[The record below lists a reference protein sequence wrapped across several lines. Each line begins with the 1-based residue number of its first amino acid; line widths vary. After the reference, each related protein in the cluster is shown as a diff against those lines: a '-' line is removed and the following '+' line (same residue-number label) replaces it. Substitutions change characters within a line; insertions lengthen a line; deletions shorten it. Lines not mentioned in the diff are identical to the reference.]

1 MRESGL
7 NSASTAGYT
16 LIELL
21 ITIAIIGIAVGV
33 VTLSLRGDESR
44 KLAEETDRLGALF
57 RMAASEARTGG
68 RSLVWEAD
76 RTGYRFRALVVD
88 DTQPLPE
95 ELARE
100 RRWPVEVR
108 DVERHEIVFA
118 REPLREPAIVA
129 IATKDGVLRLE
140 LDARGNLHA
149 AGCEGA
155 ACAALR

>member
-1 MRESGL
+1 MRASG
-7 NSASTAGYT
+7 STAGYT

-21 ITIAIIGIAVGV
+21 ITIAIIGIAMGV
-33 VTLSLRGDESR
+33 VSLSLGGSDSR
-44 KLAEETDRLGALF
+44 KLAEEADRLAALF
-57 RMAASEARTGG
+57 RIASSEARTGG
-68 RSLVWEAD
+68 RALVWEAD
-76 RTGYRFRALVVD
+76 RTGYRFRPLVAD
-88 DTQPLPE
+88 ASQPLPE

-108 DVERHEIVFA
+108 QVEKHELVFA

-140 LDARGNLHA
+140 LDARGNLRR

>member
-1 MRESGL
+1 MRER
-7 NSASTAGYT
+7 GYT

-21 ITIAIIGIAVGV
+21 ITIAIIGIAAGV
-33 VTLSLRGDESR
+33 VSLSLGGTESR
-44 KLAEETDRLGALF
+44 KLAEEADRLAALF
-57 RMAASEARTGG
+57 RIAAGDARTGG
-68 RSLVWEAD
+68 RALVWEAD
-76 RTGYRFRALVVD
+76 RSGYRFRALVPD
-88 DTQPLPE
+88 ETMPLPE

-108 DVERHEIVFA
+108 EVERHEIVFS

-140 LDARGNLHA
+140 LDARGNLHP
-149 AGCEGA
+149 AGCEGS

>member
-1 MRESGL
+1 MRASR
-7 NSASTAGYT
+7 STAGYT

-33 VTLSLRGDESR
+33 VTLSLRGDDSR
-44 KLAEETDRLGALF
+44 KLAEETDRLAALF
-57 RMAASEARTGG
+57 RMAASDARTGG
-68 RSLVWEAD
+68 RALVWEAD
-76 RTGYRFRALVVD
+76 RSGYHFRALVAD
-88 DTQPLPE
+88 ASQPLPE

-108 DVERHEIVFA
+108 DVDKHELIFA

-129 IATKDGVLRLE
+129 IATRDGVLRLE
-140 LDARGNLHA
+140 LDARGNLHT

>member
-1 MRESGL
+1 MRAL
-7 NSASTAGYT
+7 RANAGYT

-33 VTLSLRGDESR
+33 VMFSLRGDDSR

-57 RMAASEARTGG
+57 RMASSEARTGG
-68 RSLVWEAD
+68 RALVWEAD
-76 RTGYRFRALVVD
+76 RTGYRFRALVPD
-88 DTQPLPE
+88 ATLPLPE
-95 ELARE
+95 ELTRE

-108 DVERHEIVFA
+108 DVETHELVFA

-129 IATKDGVLRLE
+129 IATRDGVLRLE
-140 LDARGNLHA
+140 LDARGDLHK